1 LKGEWVNSGGLRRG
15 AGDYVSNNREVGN
28 RRNADGWIV
37 LEKGER
43 QPLIAAIDGHKKVP
57 LRVGKLL
64 TLIAALEKAA

>member
-1 LKGEWVNSGGLRRG
+1 LCQALSAISHLR
-15 AGDYVSNNREVGN
+15 
-28 RRNADGWIV
+28 
-37 LEKGER
+37 KER